1 MVCPPRPQ
9 KFTFLSMNLRNNEI
23 ETLKNDDYNDG
34 GREGGRVMI
43 MTMNMTMMI
52 MTHSLEL
59 DTLGFVPF
67 SRNTNLSSISIM

>member
-1 MVCPPRPQ
+1 MVCPHRPP
-9 KFTFLSMNLRNNEI
+9 KYTFLSMNLRNNEI

-52 MTHSLEL
+52 MTHSFEL

-67 SRNTNLSSISIM
+67 SRNTNLSSLSIV